1 MSNLENKPAK
11 GRLHWLVPVLEIV
24 VVILY
29 LAIGFGGI
37 MDAVQSMDF
46 AGIFESVI
54 GAMIFLTVAIVAITI
69 MCFIPIF
76 KSRANIWC
84 AIWNII
90 WLCSIIYGII

>member
-37 MDAVQSMDF
+37 MDAFQRMDF
-46 AGIFESVI
+46 AGMFESVI
-54 GAMIFLTVAIVAITI
+54 GAMIFLIVAVVAITI
-69 MCFIPIF
+69 MCFIPVF
-76 KSRANIWC
+76 KSKGNLWC

-90 WLCSIIYGII
+90 WLCWLVYGII

>member
-29 LAIGFGGI
+29 FVIGFGGI
-37 MDAVQSMDF
+37 MDAFQRMDF

-54 GAMIFLTVAIVAITI
+54 GAIFLIVAVVAITI

-76 KSRANIWC
+76 KSRWNMWC